1 MVGCVRPGTAALACG
16 IERSGDLLVAE
27 SGLAGGG
34 GQGAEVG
41 GRVGVQGAVGGPEQ
55 AGVAIALALAGDP
68 PGQTAEVLAVGLRVV
83 RSLGLA
89 LGLQVPDDGI
99 PVQAAAPAGG
109 LDQLVGLAVD
119 LGGRGEDVT
128 AVGAEVEVPAGQ

>member
-41 GRVGVQGAVGGPEQ
+41 GRVRVQGAVGGPEQ
-55 AGVAIALALAGDP
+55 AGVAVALALAGDP
-68 PGQTAEVLAVGLRVV
+68 PGQAADVLTVGLGVPGP
-83 RSLGLA
+83 LGLA
-89 LGLQVPDDGI
+89 LGLQVLDDRV
-99 PVQAAAPAGG
+99 PVQAAAAAGG
-109 LDQLVGLAVD
+109 CDELVGLATD
-119 LGGRGEDVT
+119 LVGRGEDI
-128 AVGAEVEVPAGQ
+128 AALGAE